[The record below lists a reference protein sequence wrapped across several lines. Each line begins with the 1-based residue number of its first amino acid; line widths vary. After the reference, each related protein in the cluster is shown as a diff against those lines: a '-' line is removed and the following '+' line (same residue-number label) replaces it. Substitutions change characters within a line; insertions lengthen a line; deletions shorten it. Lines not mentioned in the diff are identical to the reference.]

1 MTIGGNTALPGG
13 NPRTSARTSARAQ
26 GAPVGTPA
34 REELPQA
41 QTAAGAGTVAS
52 APPALSGLGR
62 PPARPTASA
71 EEIQQR
77 RTLPGVGPAAGAGT
91 LRSAVGRQ
99 VTLQGEATVLGAKRA
114 FHAVPSHYASPTGI
128 QALGTRHAMPRTPRV
143 RQSAAQKTA
152 AALAKGK
159 RLDAAKVAAAR
170 RALATQLPALAQN
183 AEHLDIAAQALAA
196 VGPQADAPVTQ
207 VLGEIAK
214 LDFQQLESGAL
225 PLAQQSARTPVSQ
238 AVAALMVMSRASPL
252 GCEVAAGVVAAARAA
267 AENGAAGAADSPTAA
282 DLARL
287 AAGPLDIET
296 RPAQASALLSQLN
309 TQLDAGAAN
318 GSAGPVT
325 AQAER
330 QLAALAIHQTCGG
343 NAELATQVAQRL
355 PNYDLGAALQNTAPA
370 DAVELATQQTLMRMV
385 GAGGTALIAAQKMAA
400 GPGNPVDVP
409 DLRLLAQASQALM
422 GDGVQSLQQVMARA
436 AQVSAAVTG
445 ATPAPA
451 ATASGAGGAGA
462 AGAAGPASV
471 AALASPTAAAARHRP
486 GLGAQWPS
494 ANQLAERGVAAD
506 MVEQRLPALALMGLQ
521 AKRQGSALTVPQ
533 RAAVGAVRN
542 GLTTESGKL
551 AFANEMTQKLAQW
564 IQPSANAGLA
574 ARATANRA
582 AQDPVMPLVEFG
594 PLGSLNNLAVPQF
607 GMKQSLAPMLELA
620 SRVATAPADVEGG
633 AKPLPQQHEE
643 FGTVALLEQWNK
655 LSQGQQ
661 GKEVNIKPEHLQ
673 NIATKA
679 ADLAGVSAQDRPA
692 FEAAVRQQYEGKL
705 LNQET
710 LRALYDTTV
719 DKVKLMSP
727 SLGEAAAEVQTQMD
741 ALDKAMVL
749 ATGTPKDYDQH
760 FANEVPAFGRGAM
773 GVGAQAKA
781 ARNNNRMGAMAE
793 VMRQFGTSSGLNM
806 TSYAGG
812 GVPDPGTIAT
822 AVAKY
827 MAPTVLSGP
836 VSGGVVLGP
845 SYSGSKDN
853 IVRMGAGA
861 TGIEFNYGVG
871 RSHAVT
877 AAVGGSVGV
886 KTYPL
891 AGNKQRAGGG
901 VSASGS
907 YTSTQNQSVFL
918 RVPRTAASEGGVP
931 GAAAGSASDTLRTEY
946 LANAMEHLGELL
958 ESGDPNPLLSLLAEH
973 DVLSLGVAN
982 GPQDFSDVTAPEW
995 NVSANASLGIG
1006 SFKAGPVAVG
1016 SNLSASVS
1024 KSWTGADA
1032 RTLAVRSHGRVDA
1045 QREQK
1050 FSMQK
1055 YQHGVGVGLGNRPTP
1070 VVASATHVPQSMN
1083 YPTSMA
1089 YLRTEIDG
1097 IMNRGGTYWSYET
1110 ESLPDMRKHF
1120 EVNGPRYAQDMVSLR
1135 KDLTAI
1141 REQKL
1146 EAFKAEGGHS
1156 QAEVSAHAEQLLD
1169 DDEHVQLETLRGMF
1183 EERAVDPGLSYRGTA
1198 EISAAAIEQAND
1210 LMAAAQ
1216 LARQSPDTQDLAQ
1229 AKEAELQTLLRDPD
1243 SYVNNDIGFRI
1254 NTFDKQ
1260 ELNVAGLAFS
1270 GMKIDART
1278 NADRAK
1284 I

>member
-1 MTIGGNTALPGG
+1 
-13 NPRTSARTSARAQ
+13 
-26 GAPVGTPA
+26 
-34 REELPQA
+34 
-41 QTAAGAGTVAS
+41 
-52 APPALSGLGR
+52 
-62 PPARPTASA
+62 
-71 EEIQQR
+71 
-77 RTLPGVGPAAGAGT
+77 
-91 LRSAVGRQ
+91 

-114 FHAVPSHYASPTGI
+114 FHAVPSHYPLPTGI

-170 RALATQLPALAQN
+170 QALATQLPALAQN

-196 VGPQADAPVTQ
+196 VGPQADAPVAQ
-207 VLGEIAK
+207 VLGEIAT

-238 AVAALMVMSRASPL
+238 AVAALMTMSRAGPL

-309 TQLDAGAAN
+309 AQLDARAA
-318 GSAGPVT
+318 SGPAAQVT
-325 AQAER
+325 GQAER

-343 NAELATQVAQRL
+343 NAELAALVAQTL
-355 PNYDLGAALQNTAPA
+355 PNYNLGAALQSTVPA
-370 DAVELATQQTLMRMV
+370 GAVELATQQTLMRMV
-385 GAGGTALIAAQKMAA
+385 GAGGTALLAAQKMAA
-400 GPGNPVDVP
+400 GPGNSVDVP

-436 AQVSAAVTG
+436 TQVSAAVTG
-445 ATPAPA
+445 AAQAP
-451 ATASGAGGAGA
+451 
-462 AGAAGPASV
+462 AAGPAG
-471 AALASPTAAAARHRP
+471 AADAAGQASPTAAAARHRP

-494 ANQLAERGVAAD
+494 ANQLAERGVAPD

-521 AKRQGSALTVPQ
+521 AKRQGTALTAPQ

-542 GLTTESGKL
+542 GLTMESGKL

-620 SRVATAPADVEGG
+620 SRVATAPADVERG

-643 FGTVALLEQWNK
+643 FGAVALLEQWNK

-692 FEAAVRQQYEGKL
+692 FEAAVHQQYEGKL

-710 LRALYDTTV
+710 LRALYDSTV
-719 DKVKLMSP
+719 DKVKAMST
-727 SLGEAAAEVQTQMD
+727 SLGEAAAQVQTQMD

-749 ATGTPKDYDQH
+749 ATGTPNDYDQH
-760 FANEVPAFGRGAM
+760 FAAEAPAFGRGAM

-877 AAVGGSVGV
+877 GAVGGSVGV
-886 KTYPL
+886 KTFPI
-891 AGNKQRAGGG
+891 AGNQQRVGGG

-907 YTSTQNQSVFL
+907 YMSTQNQSVFL

-973 DVLSLGVAN
+973 DVLSVGVAN

-1016 SNLSASVS
+1016 GNLSASVS

-1097 IMNRGGTYWSYET
+1097 VMNRGGTYWSYET

-1120 EVNGPRYAQDMVSLR
+1120 EANGPRYAQDMVSLR

-1156 QAEVSAHAEQLLD
+1156 EAEVSAQAERLLE
-1169 DDEHVQLETLRGMF
+1169 DDEHVQMETLKGMF